1 VSTPLH
7 DITALMRPCGDGRLN
22 AYPISPDIRDPR
34 ANGSDLLAPIGE
46 RIHPE
51 WTYVLHEE
59 LEMFGMGESRGRS
72 RRNTPEQ
79 GTLF

>member
-1 VSTPLH
+1 
-7 DITALMRPCGDGRLN
+7 
-22 AYPISPDIRDPR
+22 
-34 ANGSDLLAPIGE
+34 LLAPIGE

-59 LEMFGMGESRGRS
+59 LEMFGMGESRGRF